1 MSAEA
6 QQPEQPV
13 GAGVKE
19 ERELVGLGVV
29 TGDPVRRASS
39 PGCGWTECA
48 KDAVLDER
56 SKHLRSLLVCA
67 LEGGDRGHVGASMSL
82 IEIVGA
88 LYHDV
93 ARSTRPIRKHR
104 GAIGSASA
112 RDPRAGRRRKG
123 NRIPRVCVAL
133 ELLRAK
139 RPLSLPPGQLS
150 GIRGPFS

>member
-1 MSAEA
+1 KSGNWSVSASLQEIRS
-6 QQPEQPV
+6 
-13 GAGVKE
+13 AGHP
-19 ERELVGLGVV
+19 RL
-29 TGDPVRRASS
+29 
-39 PGCGWTECA
+39 ECA
-48 KDAVLDER
+48 KDAVLYER

-112 RDPRAGRRRKG
+112 KDPRGSPQKGQSDPPSLRRIGIAARE
-123 NRIPRVCVAL
+123 A
-133 ELLRAK
+133 A
-139 RPLSLPPGQLS
+139 PLIATWATL
-150 GIRGPFS
+150 

>member
-29 TGDPVRRASS
+29 TGDPVHRASS
-39 PGCGWTECA
+39 PGYGWTECA
-48 KDAVLDER
+48 KDAVLDKR

-93 ARSTRPIRKHR
+93 ARSTRPIRKYR

-112 RDPRAGRRRKG
+112 RDPRGSPQKG
-123 NRIPRVCVAL
+123 SPSQRCIGIAASEAAPLIATWAT
-133 ELLRAK
+133 LRY
-139 RPLSLPPGQLS
+139 PGAV
-150 GIRGPFS
+150 